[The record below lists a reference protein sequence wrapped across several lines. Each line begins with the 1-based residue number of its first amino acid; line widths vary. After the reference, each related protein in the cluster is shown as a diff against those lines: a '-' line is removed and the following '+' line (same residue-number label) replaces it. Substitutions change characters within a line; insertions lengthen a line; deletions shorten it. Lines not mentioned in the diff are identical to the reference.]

1 MSIKI
6 ITNSLLL
13 VLLFFSPP
21 VEGKIYVCI
30 DGNGARHYS
39 DKKCPINNK
48 FKTEVISDLGKVT
61 LPNSVLEFTPI
72 IQIVKRTL
80 ALAAEQMPNKELYRK
95 AYQYTLDAE
104 IAHQRFLS
112 QKHKKVPYNYNPFDP
127 VKLVDIIAAIS
138 DSCRTQGYMSICGVI
153 EGNYWLNGEEQIFLT
168 KLQKKNNQPKIAGAN
183 QKKYCEK
190 AKMANL
196 GGVISRR
203 MLASFCLKTKT
214 TPSNVN

>member
-6 ITNSLLL
+6 ITNTLLL
-13 VLLFFSPP
+13 MFFLTPSIA
-21 VEGKIYVCI
+21 EGRIYVCI
-30 DGNGARHYS
+30 DENEARHYS

-48 FKTEVISDLGKVT
+48 FKTEVINDLGKVT

-80 ALAAEQMPNKELYRK
+80 ALAAEQIPNKALYRK

-104 IAHQRFLS
+104 IAHQRYMS
-112 QKHKKVPYNYNPFDP
+112 KTHKKVPNNYNPFDP

-138 DSCRTQGYMSICGVI
+138 DSCRAQGYMSICGVI
-153 EGNYWLNGEEQIFLT
+153 EGNYWLNGEEQMFL
-168 KLQKKNNQPKIAGAN
+168 KNAQNKPIITPSN
-183 QKKYCEK
+183 QKKFCEK
-190 AKMANL
+190 AKIANQ

-203 MLASFCLKTKT
+203 MLDSFCLKPKK
-214 TPSNVN
+214 